1 MHAVPLPIVLALLP
15 VVFFTGAFAFRRN
28 PLLGAKTLDE
38 LEGWYHQAQAKL
50 QARRK

>member
-1 MHAVPLPIVLALLP
+1 MSIPLPVALALIP
-15 VVFFTGAFAFRRN
+15 VVFFAGAFTFRRN

-38 LEGWYHQAQAKL
+38 LEGWYHQAQAKI